1 MPIGPLSRTGRRCA
15 APTGIFHT
23 LPPDPVRSW
32 GGVGH
37 TTNNMKNKIIAGV
50 IAILSVTGVQAQD
63 EPGTSAMDKA
73 WVLMNTEMLN
83 MELDLNDRQKEDV
96 RAIDQRYEK
105 KHDEMMA
112 VVPKPTD
119 KKISENVEGLM
130 KERDK
135 ALRGTLNDDQY
146 AKWEKKRHKGTS
158 DLQEKEKDNLKK

>member
-1 MPIGPLSRTGRRCA
+1 
-15 APTGIFHT
+15 
-23 LPPDPVRSW
+23 
-32 GGVGH
+32 
-37 TTNNMKNKIIAGV
+37 
-50 IAILSVTGVQAQD
+50 
-63 EPGTSAMDKA
+63 
-73 WVLMNTEMLN
+73 
-83 MELDLNDRQKEDV
+83 NDRQKEDV

-105 KHDEMMA
+105 KHAEMMA

-119 KKISENVEGLM
+119 QKISENVEGLM